1 MEGESKR
8 IGKVIIPEY
17 IYNKMNNGI
26 GIKIEANMKYR
37 VNNIMKDYV
46 HETDDELISS
56 LNLLRKHIG
65 DKNINRFID
74 MIKEKKDMRK

>member
-65 DKNINRFID
+65 DKI
-74 MIKEKKDMRK
+74 

>member
-74 MIKEKKDMRK
+74 MIKEKDMRK

>member
-74 MIKEKKDMRK
+74 MIKEKKI